1 MRRCDWFAA
10 DPANCQHTAGEA
22 ARSRDAKRN
31 NGIRSKPV
39 QEELEKFFIATDEL
53 EDKKLKFLG
62 WRGTRGGGTGHQGRR
77 KIFRERGV
85 ARTRRFK
92 IKQPLCAVFWS
103 VPYVPSF

>member
-10 DPANCQHTAGEA
+10 DPANCQRTAGEA

-62 WRGTRGGGTGHQGRR
+62 WRGPKGAAQ
-77 KIFRERGV
+77 
-85 ARTRRFK
+85 A
-92 IKQPLCAVFWS
+92 IKDGAK
-103 VPYVPSF
+103 SFAKEE